1 MEGTPA
7 ERRRLLSL
15 DEGSSCSHQEP
26 FQKVDISRLRSPN
39 IPYVGSNRN
48 RKLPAVQINKE
59 GIHIVYS
66 QMYFAPKYIYYL
78 SYTNSPPTLQSL
90 SESLLTYT
98 RNLLN
103 KFNLKNLFKVSA
115 TQKTY
120 LHHQHRKMYQ
130 RMDPKNTTLPRL
142 KGSGNQNPK
151 NNTIKLLAL
160 TSEPRIA
167 VTMTIK
173 ILFLP
178 KTMIDPRMQA

>member
-78 SYTNSPPTLQSL
+78 
-90 SESLLTYT
+90 TY
-98 RNLLN
+98 
-103 KFNLKNLFKVSA
+103 K
-115 TQKTY
+115 
-120 LHHQHRKMYQ
+120 
-130 RMDPKNTTLPRL
+130 
-142 KGSGNQNPK
+142 
-151 NNTIKLLAL
+151 
-160 TSEPRIA
+160 
-167 VTMTIK
+167 
-173 ILFLP
+173 
-178 KTMIDPRMQA
+178 